1 MLGGG
6 SSGKRDLA
14 AAVRNIVAQQLISQ
28 TMFRAP
34 RIIKILRNVAF
45 TLFAPGGEGQICPT
59 PHIHVKKQWA
69 EILIIFVN
77 S

>member
-6 SSGKRDLA
+6 SSGERELA

-34 RIIKILRNVAF
+34 RIIKILRNVAL
-45 TLFAPGGEGQICPT
+45 TLFAPRGEGQICLHPAYT
-59 PHIHVKKQWA
+59 RKK
-69 EILIIFVN
+69 IMGGN
-77 S
+77 SDNF